1 MPHRFATLAVALAA
15 AAPVAAQDVVPDFS
29 GSTTIDAGAYQ
40 NIGDLEF
47 SASGGVELK
56 QDDATLFAERL
67 RFNREFGRLEA
78 DGGVRLSNGTDRIS
92 GPRLRYNTKDDT
104 GEFEEPNYLLQ
115 RERTARGGAER
126 LSFLGRARYLMSR
139 ASFTTCQPG
148 QEDWRLVADEIELDY
163 DAMEGRARRPR
174 LRFFDTTV
182 LAWPY
187 LSFPLEHRR
196 KSGFLTPYYS
206 QTSQRGFETGIPYY
220 WNIAPELDATLTP
233 VYMAKRGAQ
242 LKTES
247 RYLQRSYAGEL
258 KFEYLPNDQE
268 TSRSRRGLSWQHVQ
282 TLRPNLTANVDYNRV
297 SDDTYFVDLASQ
309 VKQVSVRTLPQ
320 DAYLTYGAS
329 GLGLGA
335 GSTLQTRMQ
344 KWQTLQDPLAPI
356 VPPYD
361 RLPQVTYTRG
371 KTGVGPFDGA
381 LGAEFVR
388 FKHDTLVEGLRTT
401 VNPSLA
407 LPALGPGWFFTPKA
421 GVRYMGY
428 TLERTAEGQESTPHV
443 TVPWLSVDTGVVFDR
458 EATLFGDSVQQTLE
472 PRVFYVYAPYR
483 NQDQIPLFDT
493 TLADFNYP
501 QLFNE
506 NRFTG
511 GDRFGDA
518 NQLTLAL
525 TSRLLQSNGQE
536 RLRATIG
543 QRYYFEEERVGLTS
557 SSSLRTNSTSDI
569 LASLGG
575 RLARQWNFD
584 VTTQYNLREAELQR
598 FSFSTR
604 YSPEI
609 AKVINASYRF
619 QRAEASSTGEGLRQI
634 DISGQWPIAPGW
646 YGVGRYNY
654 SLLDS
659 RLLEG
664 LAGFEYNAGCWVFR
678 TVVQRLQA
686 AANVTSTA
694 LIFQIEFNG
703 LGQIGTDQASNFM
716 RRNVPGYSVTNP
728 SDAALAPPSARQR
741 LPFEQVF

>member
-1 MPHRFATLAVALAA
+1 
-15 AAPVAAQDVVPDFS
+15 
-29 GSTTIDAGAYQ
+29 
-40 NIGDLEF
+40 
-47 SASGGVELK
+47 
-56 QDDATLFAERL
+56 
-67 RFNREFGRLEA
+67 
-78 DGGVRLSNGTDRIS
+78 
-92 GPRLRYNTKDDT
+92 
-104 GEFEEPNYLLQ
+104 
-115 RERTARGGAER
+115 
-126 LSFLGRARYLMSR
+126 
-139 ASFTTCQPG
+139 
-148 QEDWRLVADEIELDY
+148 
-163 DAMEGRARRPR
+163 
-174 LRFFDTTV
+174 
-182 LAWPY
+182 
-187 LSFPLEHRR
+187 
-196 KSGFLTPYYS
+196 
-206 QTSQRGFETGIPYY
+206 
-220 WNIAPELDATLTP
+220 
-233 VYMAKRGAQ
+233 
-242 LKTES
+242 
-247 RYLQRSYAGEL
+247 
-258 KFEYLPNDQE
+258 
-268 TSRSRRGLSWQHVQ
+268 
-282 TLRPNLTANVDYNRV
+282 
-297 SDDTYFVDLASQ
+297 